1 MESKASSGEDVGD
14 EVDDIVVVEDDGED
28 RRVFSNSVLLLSDD
42 IEQVLGLLANPL
54 LDVQSLR
61 SKKLG

>member
-1 MESKASSGEDVGD
+1 MESKASSGEDAGD
-14 EVDDIVVVEDDGED
+14 EVDDIVVVEDDGDE

-42 IEQVLGLLANPL
+42 IEQVLGLFVSPL